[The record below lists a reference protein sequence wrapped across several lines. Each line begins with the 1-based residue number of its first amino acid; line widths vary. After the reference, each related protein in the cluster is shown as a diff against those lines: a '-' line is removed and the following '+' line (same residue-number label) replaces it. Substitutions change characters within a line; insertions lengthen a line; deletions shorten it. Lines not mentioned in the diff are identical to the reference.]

1 MSYELI
7 FKKQAQKDIDFYK
20 KSGNQLLLKKL
31 FQLLGEIQENPYFG
45 TGKPERLKFQE
56 SNIWSRRIDS
66 KNRLVYSV
74 EENIVTVEII
84 SAKGHYGDK

>member
-7 FKKQAQKDIDFYK
+7 FRKQAQKDIDSYK
-20 KSGNQLLLKKL
+20 KSGNQILLKKIS
-31 FQLLGEIQENPYFG
+31 QLLSEIIENPYSG

-56 SNIWSRRIDS
+56 SNVWSRRIDS

-84 SAKGHYGDK
+84 SARGHYGDK

>member
-1 MSYELI
+1 MNYVLV

-20 KSGNQLLLKKL
+20 KSGNQILLKKL
-31 FQLLGEIQENPYFG
+31 FQLLEEIQKDPFLG

-56 SNIWSRRIDS
+56 SNVWSRRIDG

-74 EENIVTVEII
+74 EEDIVTVEII